1 MVCLFQGFLST
12 GDSHAPGNYGLKDQV
27 AALRWVQRNIVYFGG
42 DPDSVTILG
51 AQAGA
56 VSAHYHI
63 LSPQSTGLFRNAISQ
78 SGTALTP
85 WGLLDGQEARTRAFK
100 LGKLLG
106 CRKNEL
112 KDSQALVR
120 CLRMKEAGDISRQ
133 AVDTVD
139 RVSEISYPF
148 VPVVEPEG
156 VLSPFLPDHPL
167 RLMAEND
174 AGVPWLAGVVRHE
187 GLPQALQAMV
197 FPALMDGLNDETDK
211 FLLQYIGLSVQPKE
225 RARSIARKIWNYY
238 FHNDT
243 LEYANLAR
251 LADVTTDYHYFYG
264 LAKTVEL
271 QGAVSRAPIFVYEFS
286 YSNRESSMVLG
297 ELEVV
302 MSVTR
307 GELVTCYLSDG
318 EEGGS

>member
-1 MVCLFQGFLST
+1 PLALSSASLKPILWEVERRGVVHNRPTYPSAPTRTDGSRKHPCTPPSPFSPGLLLRPSLGEAGRFDVSRLKRPVLFQ
-12 GDSHAPGNYGLKDQV
+12 
-27 AALRWVQRNIVYFGG
+27 
-42 DPDSVTILG
+42 
-51 AQAGA
+51 
-56 VSAHYHI
+56 
-63 LSPQSTGLFRNAISQ
+63 GLFRNAISQ

-106 CRKNEL
+106 CRKNDL
-112 KDSQALVR
+112 KDSQALMR
-120 CLRMKEAGDISRQ
+120 CLRMKEAGDISMQ
-133 AVDTVD
+133 AVDTVVLITFVERDRRRSHDLTYEYMVEALVLCLKKTSPLFQD

-156 VLSPFLPDHPL
+156 VSSPFLPDHPL
-167 RLMAEND
+167 RLMEEND

-211 FLLQYIGLSVQPKE
+211 FLLQYIGLSIQPKE

-251 LADVTTDYHYFYG
+251 LADVSATKLTLLFY
-264 LAKTVEL
+264 
-271 QGAVSRAPIFVYEFS
+271 
-286 YSNRESSMVLG
+286 
-297 ELEVV
+297 
-302 MSVTR
+302 
-307 GELVTCYLSDG
+307 
-318 EEGGS
+318 